1 MASGFDDL
9 YKTLDSLGNVGKKA
23 SKKILTEQ
31 AKKVVDQQK
40 VDAPKNSENS
50 YRHLEAGKVKSKGN
64 TSFVKVGITKE
75 NWDKCKQL
83 YYQHYGYTL
92 WLNGKYYN
100 PNFLWMDKS
109 FKKIESKILDN
120 MYKDLEKELDRILN

>member
-31 AKKVVDQQK
+31 AKKVVEQQK
-40 VDAPKNSENS
+40 VDAPKDSENS
-50 YRHLEAGKVKSKGN
+50 YQYLEAEKVKSKGN

-75 NWDKCKQL
+75 NWEKCKHL
-83 YYQHYGYTL
+83 
-92 WLNGKYYN
+92 
-100 PNFLWMDKS
+100 
-109 FKKIESKILDN
+109 II
-120 MYKDLEKELDRILN
+120 

>member
-1 MASGFDDL
+1 MASGFNDL
-9 YKTLDSLGNVGKKA
+9 YKTLDALGNVGKKA

-31 AKKVVDQQK
+31 AKKVLDQQK

-50 YRHLEAGKVKSKGN
+50 YRYLEAGKVKSKGN
-64 TSFVKVGITKE
+64 TSFIKVGITKE

-83 YYQHYGYTL
+83 YFQHYGYTL

-109 FKKIESKILDN
+109 FKNIESKILDN
-120 MYKDLEKELDRILN
+120 IYKDLEKELNKILN